1 MQTHVSPHSLFQT
14 PQEHSQLQDQNDIG
28 LVLIDL
34 MQGDDVR
41 VADLLQDADFPFDVL
56 TAHTPSAGLGPP
68 FLDEFGRILKTSA
81 FLTAFL
87 HHRELSAGRERWDM
101 FRAH

>member
-1 MQTHVSPHSLFQT
+1 MQTHVPPHNLFHT
-14 PQEHSQLQDQNDIG
+14 PQRHSQLQDQNDIC

-34 MQGDDVR
+34 MQRDDIR

-68 FLDEFGRILKTSA
+68 FLDELGCILKTSA

-87 HHRELSAGRERWDM
+87 HHRKLSAGRERWDSV
-101 FRAH
+101 